1 MLSNAL
7 KHFGVFVYYIQHCN
21 TRTRLGMSGLTLYSQ
36 HCKTSLYRDSYF
48 NILVHL
54 WNALPSTI
62 QTSDKISSFK
72 ILLKEFYVERL
83 RQVFDGDNIRTFKL
97 VCPKCGRVNAMS
109 CCSC

>member
-1 MLSNAL
+1 MNID
-7 KHFGVFVYYIQHCN
+7 HYIQHCN
-21 TRTRLGMSGLTLYSQ
+21 TRTRLGL
-36 HCKTSLYRDSYF
+36 
-48 NILVHL
+48 LVHL

-83 RQVFDGDNIRTFKL
+83 RQVFDGDNVRTFQL
-97 VCPKCGRVNAMS
+97 VCSKCRRVNAMS